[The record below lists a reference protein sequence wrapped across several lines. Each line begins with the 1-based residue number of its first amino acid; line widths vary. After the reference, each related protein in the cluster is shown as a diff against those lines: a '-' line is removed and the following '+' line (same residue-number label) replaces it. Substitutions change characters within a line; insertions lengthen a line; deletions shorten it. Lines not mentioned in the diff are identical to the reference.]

1 MDFVT
6 NHPDRDVHIYYFSGL
21 GADSSIFTKMD
32 LKHQFQSFIEWE
44 ETTIGESIADYAAKL
59 LPQIDQ
65 NKQIILIGVSF
76 GGMVAIE
83 VAKQIAVEKI
93 FIVASVKQTKELP
106 PYYRLAG
113 NLRLNKLVPASLFKM
128 SSPITNFAF
137 SVASKEE
144 KRILK
149 NILHQT
155 DENFLKWAMGRIVVW
170 KNEQIPDNLVHIHGT
185 KDNIMPIR
193 YIKNCIRVKGG
204 GHLMIYQKAAQ
215 ISQLINT
222 IIDRDIL
229 YPRKKN
235 AK

>member
-1 MDFVT
+1 
-6 NHPDRDVHIYYFSGL
+6 
-21 GADSSIFTKMD
+21 
-32 LKHQFQSFIEWE
+32 
-44 ETTIGESIADYAAKL
+44 
-59 LPQIDQ
+59 
-65 NKQIILIGVSF
+65 
-76 GGMVAIE
+76 
-83 VAKQIAVEKI
+83 
-93 FIVASVKQTKELP
+93 
-106 PYYRLAG
+106 
-113 NLRLNKLVPASLFKM
+113 
-128 SSPITNFAF
+128 
-137 SVASKEE
+137 
-144 KRILK
+144 
-149 NILHQT
+149 
-155 DENFLKWAMGRIVVW
+155 MGRIVVW